1 MNMLK
6 INKVSLVDN
15 QFTDEELQTGGLC
28 TLNAGV
34 TKEAAGTEVGKGVW
48 HFVKDGTA
56 TCVAAETDFSGGA
69 EAKGFSCKVEEL
81 VLKLTKKVR
90 REIPVAADQKSIDT
104 GLKGLNG
111 TVGKF
116 NDVDKEA
123 AAKVAVEIADIS
135 TASVSITEVNDG
147 VLTLDAGA
155 KAGVLVVD
163 LKVEVGKGVASHP
176 SMDAAHKLELKAGE
190 PLHVVLYANAKNLEG
205 AKLNVTDFHTRSS
218 RIGITK

>member
-1 MNMLK
+1 MLK

-28 TLNAGV
+28 ELT
-34 TKEAAGTEVGKGVW
+34 AAGKPAGKGVW

-56 TCVAAETDFSGGA
+56 TCVAAETDISGDD
-69 EAKGFSCKVEEL
+69 KQTGFSCKVEEL
-81 VLKLTKKVR
+81 VLKLTKKVH
-90 REIPVAADQKSIDT
+90 REIPVAVDQTTIDT

-111 TVGKF
+111 ITAIVVDAASSHVATV
-116 NDVDKEA
+116 N
-123 AAKVAVEIADIS
+123 
-135 TASVSITEVNDG
+135 SVKDG

-163 LKVEVGKGVASHP
+163 LEVEVGKGVASHP
-176 SMDAAHKLELKAGE
+176 SMDAAHRLELKAGE

-205 AKLNVTDFHTRSS
+205 AKLNVTDFHTRGSH
-218 RIGITK
+218 IGIINK

>member
-1 MNMLK
+1 MLK

-15 QFTDEELQTGGLC
+15 QFTDEELKTGGLC

-34 TKEAAGTEVGKGVW
+34 TEKASGTEVGKGVW

-56 TCVAAETDFSGGA
+56 TCVAAETAIDA
-69 EAKGFSCKVEEL
+69 LPADASCEVEKL
-81 VLKLTKKVR
+81 VLKLTKTVH
-90 REIPVAADQKSIDT
+90 REIPVAADQTTIDT

-111 TVGKF
+111 AIAKSSDGAATV
-116 NDVDKEA
+116 A
-123 AAKVAVEIADIS
+123 AAAIVVDAASSHVATVE
-135 TASVSITEVNDG
+135 SVKDG
-147 VLTLDAGA
+147 VLTLAAGA

-163 LKVEVGKGVASHP
+163 LTVNVGEGKASHQ

>member
-1 MNMLK
+1 MLK

-15 QFTDEELQTGGLC
+15 QFTDEELQTGGICEL
-28 TLNAGV
+28 T
-34 TKEAAGTEVGKGVW
+34 AAGTPAGKGVW

-56 TCVAAETDFSGGA
+56 TCVAAETDIPGDDKQ
-69 EAKGFSCKVEEL
+69 KGFSCEVEKL
-81 VLKLTKKVR
+81 VLKLTKKVH
-90 REIPVAADQKSIDT
+90 REIPVAADQTTIDT

-111 TVGKF
+111 AIAISSG
-116 NDVDKEA
+116 EA
-123 AAKVAVEIADIS
+123 AAVAAAAIVVDAASSHVATVES
-135 TASVSITEVNDG
+135 VNDG
-147 VLTLDAGA
+147 VLTLTGA

-163 LKVEVGKGVASHP
+163 LKVTVGEGKASHP
-176 SMDAAHKLELKAGE
+176 SMDPAHKLELKPGE

>member
-34 TKEAAGTEVGKGVW
+34 SGTEVGKGVW

-56 TCVAAETDFSGGA
+56 TCVAAETDIA
-69 EAKGFSCKVEEL
+69 ALPADASCKVEEL
-81 VLKLTKKVR
+81 VLKLTKKVH
-90 REIPVAADQKSIDT
+90 REIPVAENQTTIDT

-111 TVGKF
+111 AIAIS
-116 NDVDKEA
+116 NDVDTAAIKA
-123 AAKVAVEIADIS
+123 AAVVVDAASSHVATV
-135 TASVSITEVNDG
+135 ASVTDG
-147 VLTLDAGA
+147 VLTLGADA

-163 LKVEVGKGVASHP
+163 LKVEVGNGVASHP
-176 SMDAAHKLELKAGE
+176 SMDAEHKLELKAGE

-205 AKLNVTDFHTRSS
+205 AKLNVTDFHTRGS
-218 RIGITK
+218 RIDITK

>member
-1 MNMLK
+1 MLK

-28 TLNAGV
+28 TLNAG
-34 TKEAAGTEVGKGVW
+34 ASGTEVGKGVW

-56 TCVAAETDFSGGA
+56 TCVAAETDIA
-69 EAKGFSCKVEEL
+69 ALPADASCKVEEL
-81 VLKLTKKVR
+81 VLKLTKKVH
-90 REIPVAADQKSIDT
+90 REIPVAKGQSVIDT
-104 GLKGLNG
+104 GLKGLTAADKKATSTIAE
-111 TVGKF
+111 TVTVVEKETET
-116 NDVDKEA
+116 DKLGQIKLSA
-123 AAKVAVEIADIS
+123 AAAE
-135 TASVSITEVNDG
+135 
-147 VLTLDAGA
+147 
-155 KAGVLVVD
+155 AGVLVVD
-163 LKVEVGKGVASHP
+163 LEVTVGEGKASHP

>member
-1 MNMLK
+1 MLK

-15 QFTDEELQTGGLC
+15 QFTDEELQTGGICEL
-28 TLNAGV
+28 T
-34 TKEAAGTEVGKGVW
+34 AAGTPAGKGVW

-56 TCVAAETDFSGGA
+56 TCVAAETDLQVST
-69 EAKGFSCKVEEL
+69 ESKGFSCKVEEL

-104 GLKGLNG
+104 GLKGLTG

-135 TASVSITEVNDG
+135 TAIVSITEVKDG
-147 VLTLDAGA
+147 VLTLAAGA

-163 LKVEVGKGVASHP
+163 LKVEVGNGVASHP

-205 AKLNVTDFHTRSS
+205 AKLNVTDFHTRGS

>member
-15 QFTDEELQTGGLC
+15 QFTDEELQTGGICEL
-28 TLNAGV
+28 T
-34 TKEAAGTEVGKGVW
+34 AAGTPAGKGVW

-56 TCVAAETDFSGGA
+56 TCVAAETDISGDDKQ
-69 EAKGFSCKVEEL
+69 KGFSCKVEEL
-81 VLKLTKKVR
+81 VLKLTKNVH
-90 REIPVAADQKSIDT
+90 REIPVAADQTTIDT

-111 TVGKF
+111 TIAKSS
-116 NDVDKEA
+116 DEA
-123 AAKVAVEIADIS
+123 ATIKAAAVVVDAASSHVATVE
-135 TASVSITEVNDG
+135 SVKDG
-147 VLTLDAGA
+147 VLTLAAGA

-163 LKVEVGKGVASHP
+163 LKVEVGNGVASHP

-205 AKLNVTDFHTRSS
+205 AKLNVTDFHTRGS

>member
-1 MNMLK
+1 MLK

-28 TLNAGV
+28 ELT
-34 TKEAAGTEVGKGVW
+34 AAGTPAGKGVW

-56 TCVAAETDFSGGA
+56 TCVAAETDLQVST
-69 EAKGFSCKVEEL
+69 ESKGFTCKVEEL

-90 REIPVAADQKSIDT
+90 REIPVAADQTTIDT

-111 TVGKF
+111 QIAISSA
-116 NDVDKEA
+116 EA
-123 AAKVAVEIADIS
+123 ATVAAAAIVVDAASSHVATVE
-135 TASVSITEVNDG
+135 SVKDG
-147 VLTLDAGA
+147 VLTLAAGA

-163 LKVEVGKGVASHP
+163 LKVTVGEGKASHP
-176 SMDAAHKLELKAGE
+176 SMDPAHKLELKQGE

>member
-1 MNMLK
+1 MLK

-34 TKEAAGTEVGKGVW
+34 TKESAGTEVGKGVW

-56 TCVAAETDFSGGA
+56 TCVAAEAQSGGDKTKPA
-69 EAKGFSCKVEEL
+69 SCKVEEL

-90 REIPVAADQKSIDT
+90 REIPVAKGQSVIDT
-104 GLKGLNG
+104 GLKGLTAADKKATSTIAE
-111 TVGKF
+111 TVSA
-116 NDVDKEA
+116 VVTEETETDKLGQIKLSA
-123 AAKVAVEIADIS
+123 AAAE
-135 TASVSITEVNDG
+135 
-147 VLTLDAGA
+147 
-155 KAGVLVVD
+155 AGVLVVD
-163 LKVEVGKGVASHP
+163 LEVTVGEGKASHP
-176 SMDAAHKLELKAGE
+176 SMDAAHKLEFDFTEKE

>member
-1 MNMLK
+1 MLK

-15 QFTDEELQTGGLC
+15 QFTDEELQTGGICEL
-28 TLNAGV
+28 T
-34 TKEAAGTEVGKGVW
+34 AAGTTVGKGVW

-56 TCVAAETDFSGGA
+56 TCVAAETDLPVST
-69 EAKGFSCKVEEL
+69 ESKGFSCKVEEL
-81 VLKLTKKVR
+81 VLKLTKNVH
-90 REIPVAADQKSIDT
+90 REIPVAADQTTIDT

-111 TVGKF
+111 TTIAISS
-116 NDVDKEA
+116 DEA
-123 AAKVAVEIADIS
+123 ATIKAAVIVVDAASSHVATVE
-135 TASVSITEVNDG
+135 SVKDG
-147 VLTLDAGA
+147 VLTLAAGA

-163 LKVEVGKGVASHP
+163 LKVEVGNGVASHP

-205 AKLNVTDFHTRSS
+205 AKLNVTDFHTRGS

>member
-1 MNMLK
+1 MLK

-15 QFTDEELQTGGLC
+15 QFTDEELQTGGICEL
-28 TLNAGV
+28 T
-34 TKEAAGTEVGKGVW
+34 AAGTSAGKGVW

-56 TCVAAETDFSGGA
+56 TCVAAETNISGD
-69 EAKGFSCKVEEL
+69 AKATGFSCKVEEL
-81 VLKLTKKVR
+81 VLKLIKNVH
-90 REIPVAADQKSIDT
+90 REIPVAADQTTIDT

-111 TVGKF
+111 TIAKSS
-116 NDVDKEA
+116 DEA
-123 AAKVAVEIADIS
+123 ATIKAAAVVVDAASSHVATVE
-135 TASVSITEVNDG
+135 SVKDG
-147 VLTLDAGA
+147 VLTLAAGA

-163 LKVEVGKGVASHP
+163 LKVEVGNGVASHP

-205 AKLNVTDFHTRSS
+205 AKLNVTYFHTRCS

>member
-1 MNMLK
+1 MLK

-34 TKEAAGTEVGKGVW
+34 SGTEVGKGVW

-56 TCVAAETDFSGGA
+56 TCVAAETDIA
-69 EAKGFSCKVEEL
+69 ALPADASCKVEEL

-90 REIPVAADQKSIDT
+90 REIPVAVDQTEVIT
-104 GLKGLNG
+104 GLKGLTDVKKATDAVSSTDATING
-111 TVGKF
+111 VTAGSGKF
-116 NDVDKEA
+116 ALTN
-123 AAKVAVEIADIS
+123 AK
-135 TASVSITEVNDG
+135 
-147 VLTLDAGA
+147 

-163 LKVEVGKGVASHP
+163 LEVEVGEGKASHP
-176 SMDAAHKLELKAGE
+176 SMDPEHKLELKQGE

-205 AKLNVTDFHTRSS
+205 AKLNVTDFHTRDS
-218 RIGITK
+218 RIGIIK

>member
-28 TLNAGV
+28 TLNADTAPIG
-34 TKEAAGTEVGKGVW
+34 EGVW

-56 TCVAAETDFSGGA
+56 TCISAEIKSTYKTKPA
-69 EAKGFSCKVEEL
+69 PCEVEKL

-90 REIPVAADQKSIDT
+90 REIPVAENQTTIDT

-111 TVGKF
+111 TIAKSS
-116 NDVDKEA
+116 DEA
-123 AAKVAVEIADIS
+123 ATVAAAAIVVDAASSHVATVE
-135 TASVSITEVNDG
+135 SVKDG
-147 VLTLDAGA
+147 VLTLAAGA

-163 LKVEVGKGVASHP
+163 LKVKVGDGVASHP
-176 SMDAAHKLELKAGE
+176 SMDAKHKIVLYFNEKE
-190 PLHVVLYANAKNLEG
+190 PLHVVLYANAKNIEG
-205 AKLNVTDFHTRSS
+205 AKPNVTDFHTCGS
-218 RIGITK
+218 RIDITA

>member
-28 TLNAGV
+28 ELT
-34 TKEAAGTEVGKGVW
+34 AAGTPAGKGVW

-56 TCVAAETDFSGGA
+56 TCVAAETDFPVST
-69 EAKGFSCKVEEL
+69 ESKGFSCKVEEL
-81 VLKLTKKVR
+81 VLKLTKNVR
-90 REIPVAADQKSIDT
+90 REIPVAAGQTTIDT
-104 GLKGLNG
+104 GLKGLTG
-111 TVGKF
+111 AIATSSA
-116 NDVDKEA
+116 EA
-123 AAKVAVEIADIS
+123 ATVAAAAVVVDAASSHVATVESAK
-135 TASVSITEVNDG
+135 DG
-147 VLTLDAGA
+147 ILTLAADA

-163 LKVEVGKGVASHP
+163 LKVTVGEGKASHP
-176 SMDAAHKLELKAGE
+176 SMDPAHKLELKAGE

-205 AKLNVTDFHTRSS
+205 AKLNVTDFHTVNS